1 MKIRAKLTTFSS
13 IICIGCMLTAILC
26 VVSVVKKRIVE
37 MNDAQYRTQAEYYA
51 SKINEWV
58 EANSAVL
65 DTIYVY
71 MEGQEQIDKERLW
84 TFLQALTEEN
94 ENTTDIYVAFSDGE
108 YYDGSGWIPEEGWS
122 CLDRP
127 WYKGAIESEEKVCSD
142 PFLDSITGN
151 MVVPIGRK
159 FTLKDGSTGVIS
171 MDLQLP
177 ILFDVLDEV
186 VDTSDGSYAF
196 LVNNSGSILMH
207 KNEEFISTE
216 ADPKRVKDVLDGKYV
231 AAISD
236 GSRVVDYDGES
247 KYLKAWPVGTIGWNV
262 IVVTPASVY
271 DQVVGQ
277 ILKFA
282 VVVMLVSA
290 LVAAVIVAIYSGNFT
305 KPILVMQKEVT
316 ELRELKLYIKEG
328 ALSPKRKDEMAFMD
342 RAIQEMRYALHEI
355 VHQMMESSGILRT
368 QFENVESSVESTV
381 VNNASVKDT
390 VEQIV
395 LAIDDVAQQTQHANE
410 NLADFADK
418 LAQVAERMEK
428 MNEVANTAV
437 QQCSEGMQTVG
448 TLSEKI
454 NQSREIQDATYETAN
469 SLTQKSVSIDGISK
483 TIGEIATQT
492 SLLALNASIEAARAG
507 EAGRGFAVVAEEIG
521 QLAGQTTSATQ
532 NINQI
537 ITEIQNEIKNVSA
550 QIGEMRT
557 TTTES
562 ITAMEETQGAFRQ
575 ISDGIMSMGSDINE
589 LENAVDTLN
598 TNKNEIVDTF
608 SGISS
613 ETQELSAASQEVN
626 NRVEDQNTEMGN
638 IGQAMHELDGVVK
651 QLDSIIGQ
659 FEIQS

>member
-1 MKIRAKLTTFSS
+1 MKIRAKLTTFFSV
-13 IICIGCMLTAILC
+13 ICIGCMLTAILC
-26 VVSVVKKRIVE
+26 VVTVVKHRIAE
-37 MNDAQYRTQAEYYA
+37 MNDAQYKTQAEYYA
-51 SKINEWV
+51 SNVNEWV
-58 EANSAVL
+58 EENSAVV
-65 DTIYVY
+65 DTINVY
-71 MEGQEQIDKERLW
+71 MESQEQVDKEQLW
-84 TFLQALTEEN
+84 EFLQALTEAN

-108 YYDGSGWIPEEGWS
+108 FYDGAGWIPEEGWS
-122 CLDRP
+122 FADRS
-127 WYKGAIESEEKVCSD
+127 WYKGAIESEQKVCSD
-142 PFLDSITGN
+142 PFLDSATGN

-177 ILFDVLDEV
+177 ILFSLLDEV
-186 VDTSDGSYAF
+186 VDTTDGSYAF

-216 ADPKRVKDVLDGKYV
+216 ADPRRMKDVLDGGYV

-236 GSRVVDYDGES
+236 GSQVVDYDGES
-247 KYLKAWPVGTIGWNV
+247 KYLKAWPVGTIGWNIV
-262 IVVTPASVY
+262 VVTPASVY
-271 DQVVGQ
+271 NQVVGQ

-282 VVVMLVSA
+282 VVVMI
-290 LVAAVIVAIYSGNFT
+290 VAAFVAAIIVAIYSGTFT
-305 KPILVMQKEVT
+305 KPILIMQDEVT
-316 ELRELKLYIKEG
+316 ELRDLKLKLKES
-328 ALSPKRKDEMAFMD
+328 ALNPKRKDEMAVMD
-342 RAIQEMRYALHEI
+342 RAIQAMRSSLHEI
-355 VHQMMESSGILRT
+355 VQQMMDASGVLRT
-368 QFENVESSVESTV
+368 QFENVEGSVESTV
-381 VNNASVKDT
+381 ANNASVKDT

-418 LAQVAERMEK
+418 LAQVADRMEK
-428 MNEVANTAV
+428 MNEVASAAV
-437 QQCSEGMQTVG
+437 SRCDEGMQTVG

-454 NQSREIQDATYETAN
+454 NQSREIQNVTYETAN
-469 SLTQKSVSIDGISK
+469 SLSQKSVSIDGISK

-550 QIGEMRT
+550 QIGELQG

-562 ITAMEETQGAFRQ
+562 MSAMEDTQGVFQQ
-575 ISDGIMSMGSDINE
+575 ISDDISSMGTDINE
-589 LENAVDTLN
+589 LENAVENLN
-598 TNKNEIVDTF
+598 INKNEIVDTF

-626 NRVEDQNTEMGN
+626 SRVEDQNTEMRN

-651 QLDSIIGQ
+651 QLDDIIGK
-659 FEIQS
+659 FDV

>member
-1 MKIRAKLTTFSS
+1 MKIRAKLTTFFSV
-13 IICIGCMLTAILC
+13 ICIGCMLTAILC
-26 VVSVVKKRIVE
+26 VVTVVKHRIAE
-37 MNDAQYRTQAEYYA
+37 MNDAQYKTQAEYYA
-51 SKINEWV
+51 SNVNEWV
-58 EANSAVL
+58 EENSAVV
-65 DTIYVY
+65 DTINVY
-71 MEGQEQIDKERLW
+71 MESQEQVDKEQLW
-84 TFLQALTEEN
+84 EFLQALTAAN

-108 YYDGSGWIPEEGWS
+108 FYDGAGWIPEEGWS
-122 CLDRP
+122 FADRS
-127 WYKGAIESEEKVCSD
+127 WYKGAIESEQKVCSD
-142 PFLDSITGN
+142 PFLDSATGN

-177 ILFDVLDEV
+177 ILFSLLDEV
-186 VDTSDGSYAF
+186 VDTTDGSYAF

-216 ADPKRVKDVLDGKYV
+216 ADPRRMKDVLDGGYV
-231 AAISD
+231 AAISE
-236 GSRVVDYDGES
+236 GSQVIDYDGES
-247 KYLKAWPVGTIGWNV
+247 KYLKAWPVGTIGWNIV
-262 IVVTPASVY
+262 VVTPASVY
-271 DQVVGQ
+271 NQVVGQ

-282 VVVMLVSA
+282 VVVMI
-290 LVAAVIVAIYSGNFT
+290 VAAFVAAIIVAIYSGTFT
-305 KPILVMQKEVT
+305 KPILIMQDEVT
-316 ELRELKLYIKEG
+316 ELRDLKLKLKES
-328 ALSPKRKDEMAFMD
+328 ALNPKRKDEMAVMD
-342 RAIQEMRYALHEI
+342 RAIQAMRSSLHEI
-355 VHQMMESSGILRT
+355 VQQMMDASSVLRT
-368 QFENVESSVESTV
+368 QFENVEGSVESTV
-381 VNNASVKDT
+381 ANNASVKDT

-428 MNEVANTAV
+428 MNEVANAAV
-437 QQCSEGMQTVG
+437 RQCDEGMQTVG

-454 NQSREIQDATYETAN
+454 NQSREIQNVTYETAN
-469 SLTQKSVSIDGISK
+469 SLSQKSVSIDGISK

-537 ITEIQNEIKNVSA
+537 ITEIQNEIRNVSA
-550 QIGEMRT
+550 QIGELQG

-562 ITAMEETQGAFRQ
+562 MSAMEDTQGVFQQ
-575 ISDGIMSMGSDINE
+575 ISDDISSMGSDINE
-589 LENAVDTLN
+589 LENAVENLN
-598 TNKNEIVDTF
+598 INKNEIVDTF

-626 NRVEDQNTEMGN
+626 SRVEDQNTEMRN

-651 QLDSIIGQ
+651 QLDDIIGK
-659 FEIQS
+659 FDV

>member
-1 MKIRAKLTTFSS
+1 MKIRAKLTIFSS
-13 IICIGCMLTAILC
+13 IICIGCMMAAIFC
-26 VVSVVKKRIVE
+26 VVSVVKNRIAG
-37 MNDAQYRTQAEYYA
+37 MNDEQYKLQAEYYA

-58 EANSAVL
+58 EQNSAVL
-65 DTIYVY
+65 DTINVY
-71 MEGQEQIDKERLW
+71 MMGQEQVDKERLW
-84 TFLQALTEEN
+84 DFLQALTAEN

-108 YYDGSGWIPEEGWS
+108 YYDGAGWIPEEGWS
-122 CLDRP
+122 CLERP
-127 WYKGAIESEEKVCSD
+127 WYKGAIESEQKVCSD

-177 ILFDVLDEV
+177 ILFGVLDEV

-196 LVNNSGSILMH
+196 LVNNSGSVLMH

-216 ADPKRVKDVLDGKYV
+216 ADPKRMKDLLDGGYV
-231 AAISD
+231 TAISD
-236 GSRVVDYDGES
+236 GSQVVDYDGES

-282 VVVMLVSA
+282 VIVMLVSA
-290 LVAAVIVAIYSGNFT
+290 LVAAVIVAIYSGTFT
-305 KPILVMQKEVT
+305 KPILVMQKEVM
-316 ELRELKLYIKEG
+316 ELRELKLYIKDG
-328 ALSPKRKDEMAFMD
+328 ALNPKRKDEMAFMD

-355 VHQMMESSGILRT
+355 VQQMMESSGILRT

-428 MNEVANTAV
+428 MNEVANAAV
-437 QQCSEGMQTVG
+437 QQCGEGMQTVG

-550 QIGEMRT
+550 QIGEMKG

-562 ITAMEETQGAFRQ
+562 ITAMEETQGVFQQ

-598 TNKNEIVDTF
+598 LNKNEIVDTF

-613 ETQELSAASQEVN
+613 ETQELSAASQEVSS
-626 NRVEDQNTEMGN
+626 RVEDQNTEMGN
-638 IGQAMHELDGVVK
+638 IGQAMHELDSVVK
-651 QLDSIIGQ
+651 QLDNIIGK

>member
-1 MKIRAKLTTFSS
+1 MKIRAKLTTFFS
-13 IICIGCMLTAILC
+13 IICIGCMLAAILC
-26 VVSVVKKRIVE
+26 VVMVVKNRIVE
-37 MNDAQYRTQAEYYA
+37 MNDTQYKTQAEYYA
-51 SKINEWV
+51 SKVNEWV
-58 EANSAVL
+58 EGNSAVL
-65 DTIYVY
+65 DTIEVY
-71 MEGQEQIDKERLW
+71 MQGQEQIDKERLW
-84 TFLQALTEEN
+84 IYLQALTEAN
-94 ENTTDIYVAFSDGE
+94 ENTTDIYVAFSTGE
-108 YYDGSGWIPEEGWS
+108 YYDGAGWIPDEGWS
-122 CLDRP
+122 CLERP
-127 WYKGAIESEEKVCSD
+127 WYKGAIESEQKVCSD

-177 ILFDVLDEV
+177 ILFDMLDGI

-216 ADPKRVKDVLDGKYV
+216 ADPKRMKDVLDGGYV
-231 AAISD
+231 TAISD
-236 GSRVVDYDGES
+236 GSQVVDYDGES
-247 KYLKAWPVGTIGWNV
+247 KYLKAWPVGTIGWNI
-262 IVVTPASVY
+262 IVATPASVY
-271 DQVVGQ
+271 DKIVGQ

-282 VVVMLVSA
+282 VVVMVVSA
-290 LVAAVIVAIYSGNFT
+290 LVAAVIVAIYSGTFT
-305 KPILVMQKEVT
+305 KPILIMQNEVT
-316 ELRELKLYIKEG
+316 ELRELKLQLKEG
-328 ALSPKRKDEMAFMD
+328 ALSPKRKDEMAVMD
-342 RAIQEMRYALHEI
+342 RAIQQMRCALHEI
-355 VHQMMESSGILRT
+355 VGQMMDASGVLRM
-368 QFENVESSVESTV
+368 QFENVEASVESTV
-381 VNNASVKDT
+381 TSNTAVKDT

-418 LAQVAERMEK
+418 LTQVAERMEK
-428 MNEVANTAV
+428 MNEVANAAV
-437 QQCSEGMQTVG
+437 KQCDDGVQTVG

-454 NQSREIQDATYETAN
+454 NRSREIQDATYETAN
-469 SLTQKSVSIDGISK
+469 SLSQKSVSIDGISK

-537 ITEIQNEIKNVSA
+537 ITEIQNEIKNVST
-550 QIGEMRT
+550 QIGQIQE

-562 ITAMEETQGAFRQ
+562 MSAMEDTQGVFKR
-575 ISDGIMSMGSDINE
+575 ISDGITSMGSDINE

-598 TNKNEIVDTF
+598 NNKNEIVDTF

-626 NRVEDQNTEMGN
+626 SRVEDQNTEMGN

-651 QLDSIIGQ
+651 QLDDIISK
-659 FEIQS
+659 FEL

>member
-1 MKIRAKLTTFSS
+1 MKIRAKLTTFFS
-13 IICIGCMLTAILC
+13 IICIGCMLAAILC
-26 VVSVVKKRIVE
+26 VVSVVKNRIAG
-37 MNDAQYRTQAEYYA
+37 MNDAQYKTQAEYYA
-51 SKINEWV
+51 SSINEWV
-58 EANSAVL
+58 EENAAVL
-65 DTIYVY
+65 DTINVY
-71 MEGQEQIDKERLW
+71 MESQEQVDKERLW
-84 TFLQALTEEN
+84 DFLQALTEEN
-94 ENTTDIYVAFSDGE
+94 DNTTDIYVAFSNGE
-108 YYDGSGWIPEEGWS
+108 YYDGAGWIPEEGWS
-122 CLDRP
+122 CMDRP

-177 ILFDVLDEV
+177 ILFDMLDGV
-186 VDTSDGSYAF
+186 VDTTDGSYAF

-216 ADPKRVKDVLDGKYV
+216 ADMKRMKDVLDGGYV

-236 GSRVVDYDGES
+236 GSQVVDYDGES
-247 KYLKAWPVGTIGWNV
+247 KYLKAWPVGTIGWNI

-282 VVVMLVSA
+282 VVVMVVSA
-290 LVAAVIVAIYSGNFT
+290 LAAAVIVAIYSGTFT
-305 KPILVMQKEVT
+305 KPILVMQDEVT
-316 ELRELKLYIKEG
+316 ELREVKLQLKES
-328 ALSPKRKDEMAFMD
+328 ALNPKRKDEMAVMD
-342 RAIQEMRYALHEI
+342 RAIQAMRASLHEI
-355 VHQMMESSGILRT
+355 VGQMMDASGVLRM
-368 QFENVESSVESTV
+368 QFENVEGSVESTV
-381 VNNASVKDT
+381 TSNTAVKDT

-418 LAQVAERMEK
+418 LTQVAERMEK
-428 MNEVANTAV
+428 MNEVANAAV
-437 QQCSEGMQTVG
+437 TQCGEGMQTVG

-454 NQSREIQDATYETAN
+454 NRSREIQDATYETAN
-469 SLTQKSVSIDGISK
+469 SLSQKSVSIDGISK

-537 ITEIQNEIKNVSA
+537 ITEIQNEIKNVGT
-550 QIGEMRT
+550 QIGQIQE

-562 ITAMEETQGAFRQ
+562 MSAMEDTQGVFKR
-575 ISDGIMSMGSDINE
+575 ISDDITSMGSDINE
-589 LENAVDTLN
+589 LENAVETLN
-598 TNKNEIVDTF
+598 NNKNEIVDTF

-626 NRVEDQNTEMGN
+626 SRVEDQNTEMGN

-651 QLDSIIGQ
+651 QLDGIIGR
-659 FEIQS
+659 FEL

>member
-1 MKIRAKLTTFSS
+1 MKIRAKLTTFFSV
-13 IICIGCMLTAILC
+13 ICIGCMLTAILC
-26 VVSVVKKRIVE
+26 VVTVVKHRIAE
-37 MNDAQYRTQAEYYA
+37 MNDAQYKTQAEYYA
-51 SKINEWV
+51 SNVNEWV
-58 EANSAVL
+58 EENSAVV
-65 DTIYVY
+65 DTINVY
-71 MEGQEQIDKERLW
+71 MESQEQVDKEQLW
-84 TFLQALTEEN
+84 EFLQALTAAN

-108 YYDGSGWIPEEGWS
+108 FYDGAGWIPEEGWS
-122 CLDRP
+122 FADRS
-127 WYKGAIESEEKVCSD
+127 WYKGAIESEQKVCSD
-142 PFLDSITGN
+142 PFLDSATGN

-177 ILFDVLDEV
+177 ILFSLLDEV
-186 VDTSDGSYAF
+186 VDTTDGSYAF

-216 ADPKRVKDVLDGKYV
+216 ADPRRMKDVLDGGYV

-236 GSRVVDYDGES
+236 GSQVVDYDGES
-247 KYLKAWPVGTIGWNV
+247 KYLKAWPVGTIGWNIV
-262 IVVTPASVY
+262 VVTPASVY
-271 DQVVGQ
+271 NQVVGQ

-282 VVVMLVSA
+282 VVVMI
-290 LVAAVIVAIYSGNFT
+290 VAAFVAAIIVAIYSGTFT
-305 KPILVMQKEVT
+305 KPILIMQDEVT
-316 ELRELKLYIKEG
+316 ELRDLKLKLKES
-328 ALSPKRKDEMAFMD
+328 ALNPKRKDEMAVMD
-342 RAIQEMRYALHEI
+342 RAIQAMRSSLHEI
-355 VHQMMESSGILRT
+355 VQQMMDVSGVLRT
-368 QFENVESSVESTV
+368 QFENVEGSVESTV
-381 VNNASVKDT
+381 ANNASVKDT

-418 LAQVAERMEK
+418 LAQVADRMEK
-428 MNEVANTAV
+428 MNEVASAAV
-437 QQCSEGMQTVG
+437 RQCDEGMQTVG

-454 NQSREIQDATYETAN
+454 NQSREIQNVTYETAN
-469 SLTQKSVSIDGISK
+469 SLSQKSVSIDGISK

-550 QIGEMRT
+550 QIGELQG

-562 ITAMEETQGAFRQ
+562 MSAMEDTQGVFQQ
-575 ISDGIMSMGSDINE
+575 ISDDISSMGTDINE
-589 LENAVDTLN
+589 LENAVENLN
-598 TNKNEIVDTF
+598 INKNEIVDTF

-626 NRVEDQNTEMGN
+626 SRVEDQNTEMRN

-651 QLDSIIGQ
+651 QLDDIIGK
-659 FEIQS
+659 FDV

>member
-1 MKIRAKLTTFSS
+1 MKIRAKLTTFFSV
-13 IICIGCMLTAILC
+13 ICIGCMLTAILC
-26 VVSVVKKRIVE
+26 VVTVVKNRIAE
-37 MNDAQYRTQAEYYA
+37 MNDAQYKTQAEYYA
-51 SKINEWV
+51 SKVNEWV
-58 EANSAVL
+58 EENSAVV
-65 DTIYVY
+65 DTINVY
-71 MEGQEQIDKERLW
+71 MESQGQVDKQRLW
-84 TFLQALTEEN
+84 DFLQALTAAN
-94 ENTTDIYVAFSDGE
+94 ENTTDIYVAFSEGE
-108 YYDGSGWIPEEGWS
+108 FYDGAGWIPEEGWS
-122 CLDRP
+122 FADRS
-127 WYKGAIESEEKVCSD
+127 WYKGAIESEQKVCSE
-142 PFLDSITGN
+142 PFLDSATGN

-177 ILFDVLDEV
+177 ILFSLLDEV
-186 VDTSDGSYAF
+186 VDTTDGSYAF

-216 ADPKRVKDVLDGKYV
+216 ADPCRMKDVLDGGYV

-236 GSRVVDYDGES
+236 GSQVVDYDGES
-247 KYLKAWPVGTIGWNV
+247 KYLKAWPVGTIGWNI

-271 DQVVGQ
+271 NQVVGQ

-282 VVVMLVSA
+282 VVVMI
-290 LVAAVIVAIYSGNFT
+290 VAAFVAAIIVAIYSGTFT
-305 KPILVMQKEVT
+305 KPILIMQNEVT
-316 ELRELKLYIKEG
+316 ELRDLKLKLKES
-328 ALSPKRKDEMAFMD
+328 ALNPKRKDEMAVMD
-342 RAIQEMRYALHEI
+342 RAIQEMRYSLHEI
-355 VHQMMESSGILRT
+355 VQQTMDASGVLRT
-368 QFENVESSVESTV
+368 QFENVEGSVESTV
-381 VNNASVKDT
+381 ANNASVKDT

-428 MNEVANTAV
+428 MNEVASAAV
-437 QQCSEGMQTVG
+437 RQCDEGMQTVG

-454 NQSREIQDATYETAN
+454 NQSREIQNVTYETAN
-469 SLTQKSVSIDGISK
+469 SLSQKSVSIDGISK

-550 QIGEMRT
+550 QIGELQG

-562 ITAMEETQGAFRQ
+562 MSAMEDTQGVFKQ
-575 ISDGIMSMGSDINE
+575 ISDDISSMGSDINE
-589 LENAVDTLN
+589 LENAVENLN
-598 TNKNEIVDTF
+598 INKNEIVDTF

-626 NRVEDQNTEMGN
+626 SRVEDQNTEMRN

-651 QLDSIIGQ
+651 QLDDIIGK
-659 FEIQS
+659 FDV

>member
-1 MKIRAKLTTFSS
+1 MKIRAKLTTFFSV
-13 IICIGCMLTAILC
+13 ICIGCMLAAILC
-26 VVSVVKKRIVE
+26 VVSVVRNRIVE
-37 MNDAQYRTQAEYYA
+37 MNDAQYKTQAEYYA

-58 EANSAVL
+58 EANATVL
-65 DTIYVY
+65 DTINVY
-71 MEGQEQIDKERLW
+71 MEGQEQVDKERLW
-84 TFLQALTEEN
+84 DFLQALTAEN
-94 ENTTDIYVAFSDGE
+94 DNTTDIYVAFSNGE
-108 YYDGSGWIPEEGWS
+108 YYDGAGWIPDEGWS
-122 CLDRP
+122 CLERP
-127 WYKGAIESEEKVCSD
+127 WYKGAIESEQKVCSD

-216 ADPKRVKDVLDGKYV
+216 ADPKRMKDVLDGGYV

-236 GSRVVDYDGES
+236 GSQVVDYDGES

-271 DQVVGQ
+271 NQVVGQ

-282 VVVMLVSA
+282 VVVMLISA
-290 LVAAVIVAIYSGNFT
+290 LVAAIIVAIYSGSFT
-305 KPILVMQKEVT
+305 KPILIMQNEVM
-316 ELRELKLYIKEG
+316 ELRELKLHIKES
-328 ALSPKRKDEMAFMD
+328 ALSPKRKDEMAVMD

-355 VHQMMESSGILRT
+355 VQQMMDSSGALRT
-368 QFENVESSVESTV
+368 QFENVDGSVESTV
-381 VNNASVKDT
+381 TNNASVKDT

-428 MNEVANTAV
+428 MNEVANATV
-437 QQCSEGMQTVG
+437 QQCDEGMHTVG
-448 TLSEKI
+448 TLSTKI

-469 SLTQKSVSIDGISK
+469 SLSQKSVSIDGISK

-537 ITEIQNEIKNVSA
+537 ITEIQNEIKSVSA
-550 QIGEMRT
+550 QIGEMKET
-557 TTTES
+557 TAES
-562 ITAMEETQGAFRQ
+562 ITAMEETQGVFQQ
-575 ISDGIMSMGSDINE
+575 ISDDITSMGGDINE

-626 NRVEDQNTEMGN
+626 SRVEEQNTEMGN

-651 QLDSIIGQ
+651 QLDEIIGK
-659 FEIQS
+659 FEI

>member
-1 MKIRAKLTTFSS
+1 MKIRAKLTTFSP

>member
-1 MKIRAKLTTFSS
+1 MKIRAKLTIFSS
-13 IICIGCMLTAILC
+13 IICIGCMMAAIFC
-26 VVSVVKKRIVE
+26 VVSVVKNRIAG
-37 MNDAQYRTQAEYYA
+37 MNDEQYKLQAEYYA

-58 EANSAVL
+58 EQNSAVL
-65 DTIYVY
+65 DTINVY
-71 MEGQEQIDKERLW
+71 MMGQEQVDKERLW
-84 TFLQALTEEN
+84 DFLQALTAEN
-94 ENTTDIYVAFSDGE
+94 DNTTDIYVAFSDGE
-108 YYDGSGWIPEEGWS
+108 YYDGAGWIPEEGWS
-122 CLDRP
+122 CLERP
-127 WYKGAIESEEKVCSD
+127 WYKGAIESEQKVCSD

-177 ILFDVLDEV
+177 ILFGVLDEV

-196 LVNNSGSILMH
+196 LVNNSGSVLMH

-216 ADPKRVKDVLDGKYV
+216 ADPKRMKDLLDGGYV
-231 AAISD
+231 TAISD
-236 GSRVVDYDGES
+236 GSQVVDYDGES

-262 IVVTPASVY
+262 VVVTPASVY
-271 DQVVGQ
+271 DQVVEQ

-282 VVVMLVSA
+282 VIVMLVSA
-290 LVAAVIVAIYSGNFT
+290 LVAAVIVAIYSGTFT
-305 KPILVMQKEVT
+305 KPILVMQKEVM
-316 ELRELKLYIKEG
+316 ELRELKLYIKDG
-328 ALSPKRKDEMAFMD
+328 ALNPKRKDEMAFMD

-355 VHQMMESSGILRT
+355 VQQMMESSGILRT

-428 MNEVANTAV
+428 MNEVANAAV
-437 QQCSEGMQTVG
+437 QQCGEGMQTVG

-550 QIGEMRT
+550 QIGEMKG

-562 ITAMEETQGAFRQ
+562 ITAMEETQGVFQQ

-598 TNKNEIVDTF
+598 LNKNEIVDTF

-613 ETQELSAASQEVN
+613 ETQELSAASQEVSS
-626 NRVEDQNTEMGN
+626 RVEDQNTEMGN
-638 IGQAMHELDGVVK
+638 IGQAMHELDSVVK
-651 QLDSIIGQ
+651 QLDNIIGK

>member
-1 MKIRAKLTTFSS
+1 MKIRAKLTTFFSV
-13 IICIGCMLTAILC
+13 ICIGCMLTAILC
-26 VVSVVKKRIVE
+26 VVTVVKHRIAE
-37 MNDAQYRTQAEYYA
+37 MNDAQYKTQAEYYA
-51 SKINEWV
+51 SNVNEWV
-58 EANSAVL
+58 EENSAVV
-65 DTIYVY
+65 DTINVY
-71 MEGQEQIDKERLW
+71 MESQEQVDKEQLW
-84 TFLQALTEEN
+84 EFLQALTAAN

-108 YYDGSGWIPEEGWS
+108 FYDGAGWIPEEGWS
-122 CLDRP
+122 FADRS
-127 WYKGAIESEEKVCSD
+127 WYKGAIESEQKVCSD
-142 PFLDSITGN
+142 PFLDSATGN

-177 ILFDVLDEV
+177 ILFSLLDEV
-186 VDTSDGSYAF
+186 VDTTDGSYAF

-216 ADPKRVKDVLDGKYV
+216 ADPRRMKDVLDGGYV
-231 AAISD
+231 AAISE
-236 GSRVVDYDGES
+236 GSQVIDYDGES
-247 KYLKAWPVGTIGWNV
+247 KYLKAWPVGTIGWNIV
-262 IVVTPASVY
+262 VVTPASVY
-271 DQVVGQ
+271 NQVVGQ

-282 VVVMLVSA
+282 VVVMI
-290 LVAAVIVAIYSGNFT
+290 VAAFVAAIIVAIYSGTFT
-305 KPILVMQKEVT
+305 KPILIMQDEVT
-316 ELRELKLYIKEG
+316 ELRDLKLKLKES
-328 ALSPKRKDEMAFMD
+328 ALNPKRKDEMAVMD
-342 RAIQEMRYALHEI
+342 RAIQAMRSSLHEI
-355 VHQMMESSGILRT
+355 VQQMMDASGVLRT
-368 QFENVESSVESTV
+368 QFENVEGSVESTV
-381 VNNASVKDT
+381 ANNASVKDT

-418 LAQVAERMEK
+418 LAQVADRMEK
-428 MNEVANTAV
+428 MNEVASAAV
-437 QQCSEGMQTVG
+437 RQCDEGMQTVG
-448 TLSEKI
+448 TLSDKI
-454 NQSREIQDATYETAN
+454 NQSREIQNVTYETAN
-469 SLTQKSVSIDGISK
+469 SLSQKSVSIDGISK

-550 QIGEMRT
+550 QIGELQG

-562 ITAMEETQGAFRQ
+562 MSAMEDTQGVFQQ
-575 ISDGIMSMGSDINE
+575 ISDDISSMGSDINE
-589 LENAVDTLN
+589 LENAVENLN
-598 TNKNEIVDTF
+598 INKNEIVDTF

-626 NRVEDQNTEMGN
+626 SRVEDQNTEMRN

-651 QLDSIIGQ
+651 QLDDIIGK
-659 FEIQS
+659 FDV

>member
-1 MKIRAKLTTFSS
+1 MKIRAKLTTFFSV
-13 IICIGCMLTAILC
+13 ICIGCMLTAILC
-26 VVSVVKKRIVE
+26 VVTVVKHRIAE
-37 MNDAQYRTQAEYYA
+37 MNDAQYKTQAEYYA
-51 SKINEWV
+51 SNVNEWV
-58 EANSAVL
+58 EENSAVV
-65 DTIYVY
+65 DTINVY
-71 MEGQEQIDKERLW
+71 MESQEQVDKEQLW
-84 TFLQALTEEN
+84 EFLQALTAAN

-108 YYDGSGWIPEEGWS
+108 FYDGAGWIPEEGWS
-122 CLDRP
+122 FADRS
-127 WYKGAIESEEKVCSD
+127 WYKGAIESEQKVCSD
-142 PFLDSITGN
+142 PFLDSATGN

-177 ILFDVLDEV
+177 ILFSLLDEV
-186 VDTSDGSYAF
+186 VDTTDGSYAF

-216 ADPKRVKDVLDGKYV
+216 ADPRRMKDVLDGGYV
-231 AAISD
+231 AAISE
-236 GSRVVDYDGES
+236 GSQVIDYDGES
-247 KYLKAWPVGTIGWNV
+247 KYLKAWPVGTIGWNIV
-262 IVVTPASVY
+262 VVTPASVY
-271 DQVVGQ
+271 NQVVGQ

-282 VVVMLVSA
+282 VVVMI
-290 LVAAVIVAIYSGNFT
+290 VAAFVAAIIVAIYSGTFT
-305 KPILVMQKEVT
+305 KPILIMQDEVT
-316 ELRELKLYIKEG
+316 ELRDLKLKLKES
-328 ALSPKRKDEMAFMD
+328 ALNPKRKDEMAVMD
-342 RAIQEMRYALHEI
+342 RAIQAMRSSLHEI
-355 VHQMMESSGILRT
+355 VQQMMDASSVLRT
-368 QFENVESSVESTV
+368 QFENVEGSVESTV
-381 VNNASVKDT
+381 ANNASVKDT

-418 LAQVAERMEK
+418 LAQVADRMEK
-428 MNEVANTAV
+428 MNEVASAAV
-437 QQCSEGMQTVG
+437 RQCDEGMQTVG

-454 NQSREIQDATYETAN
+454 NQSREIQNVTYETAN
-469 SLTQKSVSIDGISK
+469 SLSQKSVSIDGISK

-537 ITEIQNEIKNVSA
+537 ITEIQNEIKNVIA
-550 QIGEMRT
+550 QIGELQG

-562 ITAMEETQGAFRQ
+562 MSAMEDTQGVFQQ
-575 ISDGIMSMGSDINE
+575 ISDDISSMGSDINE
-589 LENAVDTLN
+589 LENAVENLN
-598 TNKNEIVDTF
+598 INKNEIVDTF

-626 NRVEDQNTEMGN
+626 SRVEDQNTEMRN

-651 QLDSIIGQ
+651 QLDDIIGK
-659 FEIQS
+659 FDV